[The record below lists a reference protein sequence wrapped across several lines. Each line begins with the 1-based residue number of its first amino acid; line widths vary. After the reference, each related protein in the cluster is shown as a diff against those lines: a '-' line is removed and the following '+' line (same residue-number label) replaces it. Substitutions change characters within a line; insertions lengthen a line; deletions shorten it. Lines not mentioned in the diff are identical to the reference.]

1 MMLMLSDREEI
12 SRGLAEDLEFAEI
25 ARRIGRDPSVVS
37 RDVARHGGRSGYR
50 AAAADQA
57 ARAARERPKQ
67 LAVERSPRLR
77 AIVTGLLRAGWSPA
91 SIAGRLPTDYPGDQA
106 CRVSH
111 EAIYQW
117 IYATPVSS
125 LARELIALRTR
136 RTARRGGRR
145 PDPAPRI
152 KEPIYI
158 DDRPDE
164 AEGRAV
170 PGHWE
175 GDLVIGKG
183 GRSAVATLVERTSR
197 FLVLVPLT
205 GRDAL
210 TVGNAV
216 IAATSG
222 LPEALRRSL
231 TWDCGAEMAAHA
243 TVTTGSMPV
252 YFAHPHSPWE
262 RGSNENLNR
271 IVREYFPKGVEITSD
286 PKYLAMVAC
295 DINNRPRKIHNWKKP
310 SEIFAELIASDASTA

>member
-1 MMLMLSDREEI
+1 MLSDREEI
-12 SRGLAEDLEFAEI
+12 SRGLAEDVEFTEI

-57 ARAARERPKQ
+57 ARAARERPKKF
-67 LAVERSPRLR
+67 AVERSPRLR

-295 DINNRPRKIHNWKKP
+295 EINDRPRKILNWKKP
-310 SEIFAELIASDASTA
+310 SEIFAELVTANASIA

>member
-1 MMLMLSDREEI
+1 MRKMLMLSDREEI
-12 SRGLAEDLEFAEI
+12 SRGLAEDLEFTEI
-25 ARRIGRDPSVVS
+25 ARRIGRDPSVES

-50 AAAADQA
+50 AATADQA
-57 ARAARERPKQ
+57 ARAARARPKK

-77 AIVTGLLRAGWSPA
+77 VIVTGLLRAGWSPA
-91 SIAGRLPTDYPGDQA
+91 SIAGRLPTDYPDDQA

-158 DDRPDE
+158 DDRPEE

-210 TVGNAV
+210 TVGNPV

-231 TWDCGAEMAAHA
+231 TWD
-243 TVTTGSMPV
+243 SR
-252 YFAHPHSPWE
+252 
-262 RGSNENLNR
+262 RGD
-271 IVREYFPKGVEITSD
+271 G
-286 PKYLAMVAC
+286 
-295 DINNRPRKIHNWKKP
+295 RPRHRD
-310 SEIFAELIASDASTA
+310 EGVDAGLLRPPPLPVGARQQREPQPHRPRILPQRRRNPVRS